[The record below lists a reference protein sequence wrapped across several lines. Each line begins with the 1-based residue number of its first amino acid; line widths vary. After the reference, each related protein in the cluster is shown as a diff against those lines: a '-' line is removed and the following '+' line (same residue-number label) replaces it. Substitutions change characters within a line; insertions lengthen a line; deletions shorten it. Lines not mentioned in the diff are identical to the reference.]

1 MTVAAKGMM
10 LMMVVEGV
18 EVEVVVLGGM
28 DHTAA
33 NSLKA
38 KGNVMCV
45 IT

>member
-1 MTVAAKGMM
+1 
-10 LMMVVEGV
+10 MMVVEGV

-28 DHTAA
+28 DDTTA
-33 NSLKA
+33 NSLRA